1 MSNLHL
7 GRYLHPFDTTGTQH
21 RGGYRPVSQH
31 TEESLMM
38 GRIPRLIAPRT
49 LFGAALIAG
58 RFLIIAG
65 GQAPNFPALS
75 TVELFVRFHHLA
87 RVIV

>member
-1 MSNLHL
+1 MHL

-21 RGGYRPVSQH
+21 RGGYHPVSQH
-31 TEESLMM
+31 TDESLII
-38 GRIPRLIAPRT
+38 GRIPRMIAPRA
-49 LFGAALIAG
+49 LFGATLIAG

-87 RVIV
+87 CAIV